1 MAFFPVRIRIR
12 IKIKWSRSTDDNLAL
27 ILFNDVKI
35 LFFPLKIVLNWWKK
49 ETIKQLYRAT
59 NVRKKNEFILYFFLT
74 RQKKNFK
81 NEDTPE
87 SSC

>member
-35 LFFPLKIVLNWWKK
+35 LFFP
-49 ETIKQLYRAT
+49 
-59 NVRKKNEFILYFFLT
+59 
-74 RQKKNFK
+74 
-81 NEDTPE
+81 P
-87 SSC
+87 

>member
-1 MAFFPVRIRIR
+1 MARIR

-35 LFFPLKIVLNWWKK
+35 LFFFPLKIVLNWWKK

-59 NVRKKNEFILYFFLT
+59 NVRKKNEFILYFFLS